1 MKFKQLKNKIVNF
14 VRKHENTIKAPALVF
29 AATLLG
35 LNLSEILK
43 NILFGTEV
51 KSLDPTLS
59 LLISCLMTSAIAIY
73 VSGDIK
79 YKKDVK
85 NKETLAGS
93 EKRRKR
99 RRKRFKIVSPN

>member
-1 MKFKQLKNKIVNF
+1 MKFKSIQKKLVRF
-14 VRKHENTIKAPALVF
+14 LRKHETSIKAPALVL

-51 KSLDPTLS
+51 KSLDPTMS
-59 LLISCLMTSAIAIY
+59 LLMSCLMTSAIAVYI
-73 VSGDIK
+73 SGDIK

-93 EKRRKR
+93 NKK
-99 RRKRFKIVSPN
+99 

>member
-1 MKFKQLKNKIVNF
+1 MNFKQLKNKIVNF
-14 VRKHENTIKAPALVF
+14 VRKHENTIKAPSLVF

-51 KSLDPTLS
+51 KSLDPTMS
-59 LLISCLMTSAIAIY
+59 LLMSCLMTSAIAIY

-93 EKRRKR
+93 KNK
-99 RRKRFKIVSPN
+99 KLFK